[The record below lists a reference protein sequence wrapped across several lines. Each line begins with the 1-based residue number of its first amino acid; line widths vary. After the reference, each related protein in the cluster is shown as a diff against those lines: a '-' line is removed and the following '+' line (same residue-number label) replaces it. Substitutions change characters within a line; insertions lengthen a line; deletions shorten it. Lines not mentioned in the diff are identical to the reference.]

1 MLLKGQWNVFYY
13 KSFLREVYHY
23 SKEDPQIQAL
33 ASVYFRGADR
43 QQVKPFF
50 RHAISEIGHDLMA
63 LEDLRKLGEDISLIP
78 ETRPLPATIA
88 FTAFPFYQINY
99 DNPIGY
105 LGYLYFLEYMP
116 THYGQQ
122 YAEGFIRCGV
132 PKEALG
138 FLHEHTTVDLT
149 HNQFM
154 ENYLE
159 ALVHDESDLKAVIY
173 AMQVTGEL
181 YAQMIWAAIQRVESG
196 IDYGTISY
204 ETKRIR
210 SH

>member
-43 QQVKPFF
+43 QQVK
-50 RHAISEIGHDLMA
+50 
-63 LEDLRKLGEDISLIP
+63 
-78 ETRPLPATIA
+78 
-88 FTAFPFYQINY
+88 PFYQINY